1 VIFTSLFETAWHALA
16 THRLRSFLTM
26 LGMVIGVAAVI
37 LMLAIGQGAQAMV
50 RSAIESMGSNL
61 FIIMSGATTT
71 GGARVAIGSAPTL
84 TFDDADAIR
93 DLQDIVAASP
103 VSPGSAQLIYG
114 GVNWSTSV
122 FGTTPDYAIV
132 RDWPMESGGFF
143 SEADVRSGA
152 RVAVIGQVV
161 ARELFGDEDP
171 IGKVI
176 RIRQAPFEVIGV
188 LAAKGQSLDGRDQDD
203 LVIVPISS
211 AQQKI
216 FSGSLR
222 NRARFI
228 MAQAVSEKSMD
239 AAESAINELLR
250 NRHRIGVG
258 QEDDFTVRNL
268 TAIAEAAASTTR
280 IMSLLLGAI
289 AAISLVVGGIGIM
302 NIMLVSVTERTRE
315 IGIRMAIGA
324 RRRDVLWQF
333 LIEAL
338 TLSLIG
344 CGMGVVLG
352 IGGATLVESFAGLPI
367 AVTPASL
374 LMAVGVSFLIGV
386 FFGFYPARRAA
397 GLDPIEALRSQ

>member
-1 VIFTSLFETAWHALA
+1 MIFSSLLETAWHALT
-16 THRLRSFLTM
+16 THRMRSFLTM

-37 LMLAIGQGAQAMV
+37 LMMAIGAGAQAMV
-50 RSAIESMGSNL
+50 RDSIKSMGSNL
-61 FIIMSGATTT
+61 FIIMSGASTS
-71 GGARVAIGSAPTL
+71 GGARVATGNAPTL

-93 DLQDIVAASP
+93 DLKDVLVAAP
-103 VSPGSAQLIYG
+103 VSPGNAQLIYN

-122 FGTTPDYAIV
+122 YGTTPDYIQV
-132 RDWPMESGGFF
+132 RNWPMASGGFF
-143 SEADVRSGA
+143 NEADVRSGA
-152 RVAVIGQVV
+152 RVVVIGQMV
-161 ARELFGDEDP
+161 ANELFGAEDP
-171 IGKVI
+171 IGKII
-176 RIRQAPFEVIGV
+176 RIKQAPFEVIGV

-203 LVIVPISS
+203 TVMVPISS

-216 FSGSLR
+216 FSNSLR

-239 AAESAINELLR
+239 AAESSINDVLR
-250 NRHRIGVG
+250 SRHRIGVG
-258 QEDDFTVRNL
+258 QEDDFSVRNL
-268 TAIAEAAASTTR
+268 TAIAETAAATTR
-280 IMSLLLGAI
+280 IMSILLGTI

-344 CGMGVVLG
+344 CGIGLLLGV
-352 IGGATLVESFAGLPI
+352 GGAWLVGSLAGLPV
-367 AVTPASL
+367 AVTPASVL
-374 LMAVGVSFLIGV
+374 LAVGVSFLIGV

>member
-1 VIFTSLFETAWHALA
+1 MIFASLFETAWHALT
-16 THRLRSFLTM
+16 THRMRSFLTM
-26 LGMVIGVAAVI
+26 LGMMIGVAAVI

-50 RSAIESMGSNL
+50 RSAIESMGS
-61 FIIMSGATTT
+61 
-71 GGARVAIGSAPTL
+71 APTL

-93 DLQDIVAASP
+93 NLPAIAAASP
-103 VSPGSAQLIYG
+103 VSPGSAQLIYAG
-114 GVNWSTSV
+114 LNWSTSV
-122 FGTTPDYAIV
+122 YGTTPDYAVV
-132 RDWPMESGGFF
+132 RNWPMESGGFF
-143 SEADVRSGA
+143 SESDVRSGA
-152 RVAVIGQVV
+152 RVAVIGRVV

-171 IGKVI
+171 VGKII

-228 MAQAVSEKSMD
+228 MAQAVSEKDMD
-239 AAESAINELLR
+239 AAEFAINELLR
-250 NRHRIGVG
+250 SRHRIGVG

-268 TAIAEAAASTTR
+268 TAIAETAASTTR

-344 CGMGVVLG
+344 CAIGLGLG
-352 IGGATLVESFAGLPI
+352 IGGAWLVESLAGLPI
-367 AVTPASL
+367 EVTPASVL
-374 LMAVGVSFLIGV
+374 LAVGVSFLIGV

>member
-1 VIFTSLFETAWHALA
+1 MIFSSLFETAWHALA
-16 THRLRSFLTM
+16 THRMRSFLTM

-37 LMLAIGQGAQAMV
+37 LMMAIGEGAQAMV
-50 RSAIESMGSNL
+50 RDAIKSMGSNL
-61 FIIMSGATTT
+61 FIIMSGASTS
-71 GGARVAIGSAPTL
+71 GGARVPSGSAPTL
-84 TFDDADAIR
+84 TFDDADAIGELK
-93 DLQDIVAASP
+93 DVLAAAP
-103 VSPGSAQLIYG
+103 VSSGTAQLIYNG
-114 GVNWSTSV
+114 INWSTSV
-122 FGTTPDYAIV
+122 FGTTPDYVTV

-171 IGKVI
+171 LGKII
-176 RIRQAPFEVIGV
+176 RIKQAPFEVIGV

-203 LVIVPISS
+203 IVMVPISS

-216 FSGSLR
+216 HSNAIR

-239 AAESAINELLR
+239 VAEAAINDTLR
-250 NRHRIGVG
+250 SRHRIGVG
-258 QEDDFTVRNL
+258 QEDDFSVRNL
-268 TAIAEAAASTTR
+268 TAIAQTAAATTR
-280 IMSLLLGAI
+280 IMSILLGTI

-344 CGMGVVLG
+344 CSIGLLLGV
-352 IGGATLVESFAGLPI
+352 GGALLVGSLAGLPV
-367 AVTPASL
+367 AVTPVSVL
-374 LMAVGVSFLIGV
+374 LAVGVSFLIGV

>member
-1 VIFTSLFETAWHALA
+1 MIFTSLFETAWHALA

>member
-1 VIFTSLFETAWHALA
+1 MIFASLFETAWHALT
-16 THRLRSFLTM
+16 THRMRSFLTM
-26 LGMVIGVAAVI
+26 LGMMIGVAAVI

-61 FIIMSGATTT
+61 FIVMSGATTA
-71 GGARVAIGSAPTL
+71 GGARVATGSAPTL

-93 DLQDIVAASP
+93 DLPDIAAAAP
-103 VSPGSAQLIYG
+103 VSPGSAQLIYAG
-114 GVNWSTSV
+114 LNWSTSI
-122 FGTTPDYAIV
+122 FGTTPDYVVV
-132 RDWPMESGGFF
+132 RDWAIESGGFF
-143 SEADVRSGA
+143 SESDVRSGA

-171 IGKVI
+171 VGKII
-176 RIRQAPFEVIGV
+176 RVRQAPFEVIGV

-228 MAQAVSEKSMD
+228 MAQAVSEKRMD
-239 AAESAINELLR
+239 TAETAINELLR
-250 NRHRIGVG
+250 SRHRIGSG

-268 TAIAEAAASTTR
+268 TAIAETMASTTR
-280 IMSLLLGAI
+280 IMSMLLGAI

-344 CGMGVVLG
+344 CAIGLVLG
-352 IGGATLVESFAGLPI
+352 VGGAWLVESMAGLPI
-367 AVTPASL
+367 EVTPASV

-397 GLDPIEALRSQ
+397 GLDPIEALRAQ

>member
-1 VIFTSLFETAWHALA
+1 MIFSSLLETAWHALA
-16 THRLRSFLTM
+16 THRMRSFLTM

-37 LMLAIGQGAQAMV
+37 LMMAIGEGAQAMV
-50 RSAIESMGSNL
+50 RDSIKSMGSNL
-61 FIIMSGATTT
+61 FIIMSGASTS
-71 GGARVAIGSAPTL
+71 GGARVASGSAPTL

-93 DLQDIVAASP
+93 DLKDVLTAAP
-103 VSPGSAQLIYG
+103 VSPGNAQLIYG
-114 GVNWSTSV
+114 GINWSTSV
-122 FGTTPDYAIV
+122 FGTTPDYVVV

-143 SEADVRSGA
+143 SDADVRSGA
-152 RVAVIGQVV
+152 RVVVIGQVV
-161 ARELFGDEDP
+161 ERELFGDEDP
-171 IGKVI
+171 IGKII
-176 RIRQAPFEVIGV
+176 RIKQAPFEVIGV

-203 LVIVPISS
+203 TVMVPISS

-216 FSGSLR
+216 FSNSLR

-228 MAQAVSEKSMD
+228 MAQAVSEKSMGT
-239 AAESAINELLR
+239 AETAINDVLR
-250 NRHRIGVG
+250 SRHRIGTG
-258 QEDDFTVRNL
+258 QEDDFSVRNL
-268 TAIAEAAASTTR
+268 TAIAETAAATTR
-280 IMSLLLGAI
+280 IMSILLGTI

-344 CGMGVVLG
+344 CGIGLLLGV
-352 IGGATLVESFAGLPI
+352 GGAWLVGRLAGLPV
-367 AVTPASL
+367 AVTPASVL
-374 LMAVGVSFLIGV
+374 LAVGVSFLIGV

>member
-1 VIFTSLFETAWHALA
+1 MIFSSLFETAWHALA
-16 THRLRSFLTM
+16 THRMRSFLTM

-37 LMLAIGQGAQAMV
+37 LMMAIGAGAQAMV
-50 RSAIESMGSNL
+50 NDAIKSMGSNL
-61 FIIMSGATTT
+61 FIIMSGASTS
-71 GGARVAIGSAPTL
+71 GGARVPSGSAPTL
-84 TFDDADAIR
+84 TFDDADAIG
-93 DLQDIVAASP
+93 DLKDVLAAAP
-103 VSPGSAQLIYG
+103 VSSGSAQLIYNG
-114 GVNWSTSV
+114 INWSTSV
-122 FGTTPDYAIV
+122 FGTTPDYVVV

-143 SEADVRSGA
+143 NEADVRSGA

-161 ARELFGDEDP
+161 VRELFGDEDP
-171 IGKVI
+171 LGKII
-176 RIRQAPFEVIGV
+176 RIKQAPFEIIGV

-203 LVIVPISS
+203 IVMVPISS

-216 FSGSLR
+216 HSNAIR

-228 MAQAVSEKSMD
+228 MAQAVSEKNMD
-239 AAESAINELLR
+239 AAEAAINDTLR
-250 NRHRIGVG
+250 SRHRIGVG
-258 QEDDFTVRNL
+258 QEDDFSVRNL
-268 TAIAEAAASTTR
+268 TAIAETAAATTR
-280 IMSLLLGAI
+280 IMSILLGTI
-289 AAISLVVGGIGIM
+289 AAISLIVGGIGIM

-344 CGMGVVLG
+344 CGIGLLLGV
-352 IGGATLVESFAGLPI
+352 GGALLVGSLAGLPVSI
-367 AVTPASL
+367 TPASVL
-374 LMAVGVSFLIGV
+374 LAVGVSFLIGV